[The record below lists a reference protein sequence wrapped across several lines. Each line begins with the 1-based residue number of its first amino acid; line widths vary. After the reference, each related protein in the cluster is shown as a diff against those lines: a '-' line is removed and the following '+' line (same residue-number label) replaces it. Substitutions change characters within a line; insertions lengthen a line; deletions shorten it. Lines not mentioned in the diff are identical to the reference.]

1 MNSIDESII
10 NSSKIISQ
18 NIELTKKISDI
29 GFLSQNILSQ
39 LRTLVESIA
48 LKLYKDEENETQ
60 LIYSDIQ
67 KALKYIKRN
76 SNYNFLSKFH
86 QSLAIAKSHYISDD
100 ENAARLL
107 FIYFEYLEKIKKLLK
122 DKYSFDIL
130 ENIDALIFNIDT
142 NLETFYESIVEI
154 INKTP
159 DFNSN
164 INTWSDYCNV
174 IKKRPFII
182 NDELYYEITFS
193 LAVSNSSK
201 SERVIAYTKFDIF
214 SEYTV
219 KISMEKAYVEI
230 LDKIMPINIINGWV
244 VAIQPSAINKLSKIM
259 NMNMVVKSNMYEY
272 ERVMSFL
279 GTTRYNLLDL
289 VLEDEPYYKAI
300 IQRIKGKSKSTYI
313 SDLLNKIRLFILSK
327 SNGSNTIKYLLYK
340 LDLDIISHQ
349 ISYEQCTLLS
359 NLKLGYGC
367 IPFEEMPYASSLIFH
382 NPKLYDLLRCIN
394 ANSREHEFFFR
405 KINTNTQL
413 NGKIYTDISELQNY
427 DNIDNLISTFN
438 SKVYY
443 KHTGRYLKKYDNY
456 IYISQYEDDSLKII
470 NDLKNFSNNGLNGYS
485 NKVIPWL
492 NEIGDSLS
500 TDKKDIITTMF
511 VNSKVALI
519 YGAAGTGKTTL
530 LKYISELFLENS
542 KLYLAN
548 THPAVENLRRRVG
561 NDKGNFSTIHSY
573 ISNTQNNSCDLLII
587 DECSTVSNEDM
598 VRVLNKVTTE
608 LIILV
613 GDIHQIESIVFGN
626 WFSLV
631 KYFLPQNTVYEL
643 TQPFRSENE
652 NLKLIWKSVRKMDGF
667 TEMHLL
673 KNNCCSNL
681 NSSIF
686 ENSYKNNIILCL
698 NYDGLYGVNNINK
711 FLQANNPN
719 QFIEWGIST
728 YKVGDPILFTDS
740 DRYKPIIY
748 NNLKGEIININ
759 KQSDKIIFDILI
771 DRALTDI
778 NMKGSDLKLLDC
790 KIQGKSIIQL
800 TINKYI
806 NDDEVDVN
814 TVVPF
819 QIAYAVS
826 IHKAQGLEY
835 DSVKI
840 VITDEVGELIT
851 HNIFYTAITRARK
864 DLKIYWSNETQN
876 TVLSNM
882 KLSDSK
888 KDANILRSK
897 FAL

>member
-1 MNSIDESII
+1 MNNINESIL
-10 NSSKIISQ
+10 NSCRIISQ
-18 NIELTKKISDI
+18 NIELSKKVSNI
-29 GFLSQNILSQ
+29 GLLSQNILSH

-48 LKLYKDEENETQ
+48 LKLYNDEESEAQ
-60 LIYSDIQ
+60 LIYSDIP
-67 KALKYIKRN
+67 KALRYIKRN
-76 SNYNFLSKFH
+76 LDYNFLSKFH
-86 QSLAIAKSHYISDD
+86 QSLAITKSHYISDD

-107 FIYFEYLEKIKKLLK
+107 LIYFEYLEKLKKLLK
-122 DKYSFDIL
+122 DKYSFDVL
-130 ENIDALIFNIDT
+130 ENLDSLIFNADKS
-142 NLETFYESIVEI
+142 LETFYESIVEI

-159 DFNSN
+159 DFNPK

-174 IKKRPFII
+174 LKKHPIII
-182 NDELYYEITFS
+182 NEELYYEITLS

-201 SERVIAYTKFDIF
+201 SERVIAYSKFDIF

-219 KISMEKAYVEI
+219 KVSMEKVYVEI
-230 LDKIMPINIINGWV
+230 LDKIMPVNIINGWV
-244 VAIQPSAINKLSKIM
+244 VAIQPNAINKLSKIM
-259 NMNMVVKSNMYEY
+259 NMNIVVRSNMNEY
-272 ERVMSFL
+272 ERVMSFI

-289 VLEDEPYYKAI
+289 VLEDETYYKAI
-300 IQRIKGKSKSTYI
+300 IQKIKGKSKSTYI
-313 SDLLNKIRLFILSK
+313 SDLLDKIRLFVLGK
-327 SNGSNTIKYLLYK
+327 HNGSNTIKYLLYK
-340 LDLDIISHQ
+340 LDLNIISHQ
-349 ISYEQCTLLS
+349 LSYDQCSLLS
-359 NLKLGYGC
+359 NLRLNYGC

-394 ANSREHEFFFR
+394 PNNREHEFFFR
-405 KINTNTQL
+405 KINANTQL
-413 NGKIYTDISELQNY
+413 NGKIYTDISELHNF

-438 SKVYY
+438 RKVYY
-443 KHTGRYLKKYDNY
+443 KHTGRYLKKYDDY

-470 NDLKNFSNNGLNGYS
+470 NSLRNFSKNGLNGYS
-485 NKVIPWL
+485 NMVIPWL

-500 TDKKDIITTMF
+500 KDKKDIITTMF

-530 LKYISELFLENS
+530 LKYISELFLESS

-548 THPAVENLRRRVG
+548 THPAVENLRRKVG
-561 NDKGNFSTIHSY
+561 RDKGNFSTIHSY
-573 ISNTQNNSCDLLII
+573 INNTQNNICDILII

-598 VRVLNKVTTE
+598 VKVLNKVSTE

-613 GDIHQIESIVFGN
+613 GDVHQIESIVFGN

-631 KYFLPQNTVYEL
+631 KYFLPKNTVFEL

-652 NLKLIWKSVRKMDGF
+652 NLKLIWKSAREMDGF

-686 ENSYKNNIILCL
+686 ENNYKNNIILCL

-719 QFIEWGIST
+719 QLIEWGISA
-728 YKVGDPILFTDS
+728 YKVGDPILFNDS
-740 DRYKPIIY
+740 DRYKPLIY
-748 NNLKGEIININ
+748 NNLKGEIVNIN
-759 KQSDKIIFDILI
+759 KKSDKIIFDILI
-771 DRALTDI
+771 DRALTEI
-778 NMKGSDLKLLDC
+778 SMKGSDLKLLDC
-790 KIQGKSIIQL
+790 NIQGKSIVQL
-800 TINKYI
+800 TIDKYI
-806 NDDEVDVN
+806 NDDQVDIN

-840 VITDEVGELIT
+840 VITDEVGELIS

-876 TVLSNM
+876 AVLSSM
-882 KLSDSK
+882 KLNDSR
-888 KDANILRSK
+888 KDANILRNK